1 MRNTCFVIG
10 NIGSDPVERAR
21 SEKTGAIV
29 GFSVAENVQT
39 YDKETRQYKT
49 LHTNWFN
56 VTVFGNLAERTKN
69 NVRKGDRVAVQG
81 RMKVSKFTDKSGQD
95 RTSFEII
102 AEEIAHWQ
110 ALPSAGAGGDSVD
123 ESSRSDRGRSNRG
136 GYQSNHQIEEDDA
149 LPF

>member
-21 SEKTGAIV
+21 SEKTGPIV

-39 YDKETRQYKT
+39 YDKETRQFKT

-56 VTVFGNLAERTKN
+56 VTVFGNLAERTKTH
-69 NVRKGDRVAVQG
+69 VRKGDRVAIQG
-81 RMKVSKFTDKSGQD
+81 RMKISKFTDKSGQD
-95 RTSFEII
+95 RTAFEII
-102 AEEIAHWQ
+102 AEEIAHWKSLSGQ
-110 ALPSAGAGGDSVD
+110 TLSSAGAGRDSFPSSHSD
-123 ESSRSDRGRSNRG
+123 EMTD
-136 GYQSNHQIEEDDA
+136 EA

>member
-10 NIGSDPVERAR
+10 NIGSDPIERAR
-21 SEKTGAIV
+21 SEKSGPIV

-56 VTVFGNLAERTKN
+56 VTAFGNLAERTKISI
-69 NVRKGDRVAVQG
+69 RKGDRVAVQG
-81 RMKVSKFTDKSGQD
+81 RMKISKFTDKSGQD

-110 ALPSAGAGGDSVD
+110 PLPSAGAGGASVN
-123 ESSRSDRGRSNRG
+123 EPYR
-136 GYQSNHQIEEDDA
+136 EDA

>member
-21 SEKTGAIV
+21 SEKTGPIV

-81 RMKVSKFTDKSGQD
+81 RMKVSKFTDKTGQD

-110 ALPSAGAGGDSVD
+110 TLPSAGAGGDSAD
-123 ESSRSDRGRSNRG
+123 ETSRSDRSRAQRG
-136 GYQSNHQIEEDDA
+136 GYYPTAAEDDS